1 MNFMLV
7 DGWRCS
13 FLEEDL
19 KTPLPRKV
27 LFATPEKM
35 LAFAERGGCVMNLED
50 RQEFEHGL
58 SIGRGG
64 IWLSLTAEQ
73 YKALKQ
79 RIRYSAIR

>member
-1 MNFMLV
+1 MNFMFR

-27 LFATPEKM
+27 MFATPEKM
-35 LAFAERGGCVMNLED
+35 LAFAERGGAVMNLED
-50 RQEFEHGL
+50 RQAFEHGIE
-58 SIGRGG
+58 IGRGG

-73 YKALKQ
+73 RARLTQ
-79 RIRYSAIR
+79 AR